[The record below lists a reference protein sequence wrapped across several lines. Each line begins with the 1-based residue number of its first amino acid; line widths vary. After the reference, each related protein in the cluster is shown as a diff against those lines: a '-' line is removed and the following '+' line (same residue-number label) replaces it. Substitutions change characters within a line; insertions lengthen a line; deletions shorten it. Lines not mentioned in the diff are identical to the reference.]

1 MGAQAYRC
9 EQLRARRAFAAGV
22 RLAWYRSTRQ
32 VFDRRQVDNHELAPP
47 IAYRSAARRMIQVV
61 KVRTAMP
68 NIRTSVA
75 LPAYTNALCRA

>member
-9 EQLRARRAFAAGV
+9 EQLRARLALDAGV
-22 RLAWYRSTRQ
+22 RLAGDRSTRQ
-32 VFDRRQVDNHELAPP
+32 VLDRRQVDNHELAPP
-47 IAYRSAARRMIQVV
+47 NTYRSAARRMIQVV

>member
-9 EQLRARRAFAAGV
+9 EQLRARLALDAGV
-22 RLAWYRSTRQ
+22 RLVGDRSTRQ
-32 VFDRRQVDNHELAPP
+32 VLDRRQVGNYELAPP
-47 IAYRSAARRMIQVV
+47 IIYRSAARRMIQVV